1 MGECSI
7 EATDAGS
14 GRLKGSTS
22 AVVPARKKHDAQ
34 RFSDTGY
41 LGLIT
46 VKVVNCSAHVSEE
59 MLVLESRR

>member
-7 EATDAGS
+7 EAIDAGS

-22 AVVPARKKHDAQ
+22 AKGP
-34 RFSDTGY
+34 
-41 LGLIT
+41 LGRNMTRSASAILDSLVT

-59 MLVLESRR
+59 MLGLESRR